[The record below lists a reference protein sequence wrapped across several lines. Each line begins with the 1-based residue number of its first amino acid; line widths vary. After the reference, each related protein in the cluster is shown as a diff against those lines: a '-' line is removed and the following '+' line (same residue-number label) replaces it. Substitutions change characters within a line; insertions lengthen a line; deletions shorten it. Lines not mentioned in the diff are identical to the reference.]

1 MRLRNIVGMRTIKT
15 GLAVMMCCILTS
27 FVVDN
32 MFYCATACV
41 VTMQDTIKT
50 SFKMGW
56 QRVFGTLI
64 GGLVGFFLVLISP
77 ANPILCGIGIMIVIK
92 CCEIFKLSSL
102 VVSSVTFFSLYLG
115 YIDSAPLVYSIQRV
129 IDTSVGVIMGLIVN
143 YSVARPN
150 YYNNIINEFKK
161 IKTLCNESLI
171 NIATGN
177 KDLKINNIE
186 NKIKTSEILY
196 SKLIDELNYSKGN
209 FNLDTIDRSL
219 DLCRQVYFHLKSIE
233 LLEKELCLNKDNY
246 KKLKRLY
253 KHEKEFIEV
262 CDNKCPVFNFHLGKV
277 IEKIRLLEELIGS
290 DNNISLHKSV
300 V

>member
-1 MRLRNIVGMRTIKT
+1 MRLQNIVGMRTIKT
-15 GLAVMMCCILTS
+15 GIAVMLCCIFTS

-50 SFKMGW
+50 SFKMGS

-64 GGLVGFFLVLISP
+64 GGLVGFLLVLISP

-92 CCEIFKLSSL
+92 FCEIFKLSSL

-129 IDTSVGVIMGLIVN
+129 IDTSVGVIMGLIIN

-150 YYNNIINEFKK
+150 YYDNTMNEFKK
-161 IKTLCNESLI
+161 IKTLCKETLI
-171 NIATGN
+171 NIVNGN
-177 KDLKINNIE
+177 KDLKINYIE
-186 NKIKTSEILY
+186 ARIKTSEVFY

-209 FNLDTIDRSL
+209 FNLDIIDKSL
-219 DLCRQVYFHLKSIE
+219 DLCRQIYFHIKSIE
-233 LLEKELCLNKDNY
+233 LLEKELFLTKDNH
-246 KKLKRLY
+246 KKLKKLY
-253 KHEKEFIEV
+253 KSEKISLDINDDES
-262 CDNKCPVFNFHLGKV
+262 PVFNFHLSQV
-277 IEKIRLLEELIGS
+277 IEKTKLLEELIGA
-290 DNNISLHKSV
+290 DN
-300 V
+300 

>member
-1 MRLRNIVGMRTIKT
+1 MRLQNIVGMRTIKT
-15 GLAVMMCCILTS
+15 GIAVMLCCIFTS

-64 GGLVGFFLVLISP
+64 GGLVGFLLVLISP

-92 CCEIFKLSSL
+92 FCEIFKLSSL

-129 IDTSVGVIMGLIVN
+129 IDTSVGVIMGLIIN

-150 YYNNIINEFKK
+150 YYDNTMNEFKK
-161 IKTLCNESLI
+161 IKTLCKETLI
-171 NIATGN
+171 NIVNGN
-177 KDLKINNIE
+177 KDLKINYIE
-186 NKIKTSEILY
+186 ARIKTSEVFY

-209 FNLDTIDRSL
+209 FNLDIIDKSL
-219 DLCRQVYFHLKSIE
+219 DLCRQIYFHIKSIE
-233 LLEKELCLNKDNY
+233 LLEKELFLTKDNH
-246 KKLKRLY
+246 KKLKKLY
-253 KHEKEFIEV
+253 KSEKISLDIKDDES
-262 CDNKCPVFNFHLGKV
+262 PVFNFHLSQV
-277 IEKIRLLEELIGS
+277 IEKTKLLEELIGA
-290 DNNISLHKSV
+290 DN
-300 V
+300 

>member
-1 MRLRNIVGMRTIKT
+1 MRLQNIVGMRTIKT
-15 GLAVMMCCILTS
+15 GIAVIMCCILTS

-50 SFKMGW
+50 SYKMGW

-64 GGLVGFFLVLISP
+64 GGLVGFLLVLISP

-92 CCEIFKLSSL
+92 FCEIFKLSSL

-115 YIDSAPLVYSIQRV
+115 YIDSAPLIYSIQRV

-150 YYNNIINEFKK
+150 YYDNTMNEFKK
-161 IKTLCNESLI
+161 IRTLCKEILL
-171 NIATGN
+171 NIATSN

-186 NKIKTSEILY
+186 NRIKTSEVFY

-209 FNLDTIDRSL
+209 FNLDIIDKSL
-219 DLCRQVYFHLKSIE
+219 DLCRQIYFHIKSIE
-233 LLEKELCLNKDNY
+233 LLEKELFLNKDNY
-246 KKLKRLY
+246 KKLKKLY
-253 KHEKEFIEV
+253 KNEKILLDIN
-262 CDNKCPVFNFHLGKV
+262 DNESPVFNFHLSKV
-277 IEKIRLLEELIGS
+277 IEKTKLLEELIGV
-290 DNNISLHKSV
+290 DN
-300 V
+300 

>member
-1 MRLRNIVGMRTIKT
+1 MRLQNIIGMRTIKT
-15 GLAVMMCCILTS
+15 GIAVMLCCIFTS

-50 SFKMGW
+50 SFKMGS

-64 GGLVGFFLVLISP
+64 GGLVGFLLVLISP

-92 CCEIFKLSSL
+92 FCEIFKLSSL

-129 IDTSVGVIMGLIVN
+129 IDTSVGVIMGLIIN

-150 YYNNIINEFKK
+150 YYDNTMNEFKK
-161 IKTLCNESLI
+161 IKTLCKETLI
-171 NIATGN
+171 NIANGN
-177 KDLKINNIE
+177 KDLKINYIE
-186 NKIKTSEILY
+186 ARIKTSEVFY

-209 FNLDTIDRSL
+209 FNLDIIDKSL
-219 DLCRQVYFHLKSIE
+219 DLCRQIYFHIKSIE
-233 LLEKELCLNKDNY
+233 LLEKELFLTKDNH
-246 KKLKRLY
+246 KKLKKLY
-253 KHEKEFIEV
+253 KNEKISLDINDDES
-262 CDNKCPVFNFHLGKV
+262 PVFNFHLSQV
-277 IEKIRLLEELIGS
+277 IEKTKLLEELIGA
-290 DNNISLHKSV
+290 DN
-300 V
+300 

>member
-1 MRLRNIVGMRTIKT
+1 MRVRNIIGMRTLKT
-15 GLAVMMCCILTS
+15 GIAVMLCCILTS

-92 CCEIFKLSSL
+92 FCEIFKLSSL

-115 YIDSAPLVYSIQRV
+115 YINSAPLVYSIQRV
-129 IDTSVGVIMGLIVN
+129 IDTSVGVIMGLIIN

-150 YYNNIINEFKK
+150 YYDNTMNEFKK
-161 IKTLCNESLI
+161 IKNLCKESLI
-171 NIATGN
+171 NIATGK
-177 KDLKINNIE
+177 KDLEINHIE
-186 NKIKTSEILY
+186 NKIKTSEVFY

-209 FNLDTIDRSL
+209 FNLDIIDKSL
-219 DLCRQVYFHLKSIE
+219 DLCRQIYFHIKSIE
-233 LLEKELCLNKDNY
+233 LLEKELFLNKDNY
-246 KKLKRLY
+246 KKLKKLC
-253 KHEKEFIEV
+253 KNQNILLNINENES
-262 CDNKCPVFNFHLGKV
+262 PVFNFHLSKA
-277 IEKIRLLEELIGS
+277 IEKTRQLEELIGV
-290 DNNISLHKSV
+290 DN
-300 V
+300 